1 MQEKL
6 RFEFEGSEPGHY
18 PLALLR
24 SGPDFVGPQL
34 RTVPLGEVGKRPADV
49 DANDIFRIHGHNQIM
64 QVDPTPNPNAVKFT
78 IGKPVGGPATFVP
91 SQPTDNEMASGLLAL
106 PGVTS
111 VFLTADFV
119 TISKTAEA
127 DWGEIIPA
135 ATDILADH
143 FG

>member
-1 MQEKL
+1 M
-6 RFEFEGSEPGHY
+6 
-18 PLALLR
+18 ALIS
-24 SGPDFVGPQL
+24 SGPDLVCTEL
-34 RTVPLGEVGKRPADV
+34 RTVPVGEVGEGTADV
-49 DANDIFRIHGHNQIM
+49 DANYILRVHGQNRIM

-119 TISKTAEA
+119 TISKTADA

-135 ATDILADH
+135 ATDILTDH

>member
-1 MQEKL
+1 MDK
-6 RFEFEGSEPGHY
+6 
-18 PLALLR
+18 
-24 SGPDFVGPQL
+24 
-34 RTVPLGEVGKRPADV
+34 VGKSPPDV
-49 DANDIFRIHGHNQIM
+49 CANDILRIHGHNRNM
-64 QVDPTPNPNAVKFT
+64 QVDPTPNPNAIKFT
-78 IGKPVGGPATFVP
+78 VGKPVGGPATFVP

-135 ATDILADH
+135 ATDILTDY
-143 FG
+143 FD

>member
-1 MQEKL
+1 M
-6 RFEFEGSEPGHY
+6 
-18 PLALLR
+18 
-24 SGPDFVGPQL
+24 
-34 RTVPLGEVGKRPADV
+34 GEVGKGPADV
-49 DANDIFRIHGHNQIM
+49 DANDIFRIHGHNRIM

-91 SQPTDNEMASGLLAL
+91 SQPTDNELASGLLAL

>member
-1 MQEKL
+1 M
-6 RFEFEGSEPGHY
+6 
-18 PLALLR
+18 
-24 SGPDFVGPQL
+24 
-34 RTVPLGEVGKRPADV
+34 GEVGKGPADV
-49 DANDIFRIHGHNQIM
+49 DANDIFRIHGHNRIM

>member
-1 MQEKL
+1 
-6 RFEFEGSEPGHY
+6 
-18 PLALLR
+18 
-24 SGPDFVGPQL
+24 
-34 RTVPLGEVGKRPADV
+34 
-49 DANDIFRIHGHNQIM
+49 M
-64 QVDPTPNPNAVKFT
+64 QVDPTPNPNAIKFT
-78 IGKPVGGPATFVP
+78 VGKPVGGPATFVP

-135 ATDILADH
+135 ATDILTDY